1 MLSLGMSDKSLR
13 DIEAK
18 LRSTAVDPFRF
29 DELVDTWNTLFDADA
44 ADATPAQVER
54 IVDATFAAL
63 GGLDDDYR
71 RSQLQRVINGLP
83 HAALMVR
90 RDGVVT
96 GLNEAA
102 LERLPLDPGD
112 PVDKIGYALERD
124 EALATVVAHALDRRN
139 GSDEVV
145 LKRAVHDVSDR
156 AATLAIVPSRGAEA
170 GLDMA
175 LLFVIDPV
183 WRAEVEA
190 LMARA
195 YELTSAE
202 ARVLMGFMD
211 GHSLQDVAA
220 QRGTSYATVRTQF
233 QTVMAKTGARSQAEL
248 MRNTVAVSQFFTD
261 VKKVADVAGHP
272 YRKRIDMFRPG
283 GRSVDVTLAGDL
295 TGALVIYIP
304 DTTQCT
310 FQPSIEAAF
319 RQAGLC
325 VASLCRP
332 GFGRT
337 DPPAAGQDYDTCLA
351 EDIAAFQD
359 QYGVKRSVV
368 MAHNSSSCFGYRVGG
383 LIPERL
389 SRVVIVSSLVPKK
402 FMLADKAGS
411 PWVAAMMRTAQTA
424 PRMHR
429 MIVGAAIRS
438 WKAMGSR
445 RMFSMQFASFKP
457 DVALAIQPDSLTE
470 HDHAMAMALA
480 QGMDCAVIA
489 FEYAMRDWSDWIDA
503 CSVPI
508 DLISGM
514 HDPIAPIGGVRN
526 MAAAYPDKMRMHEI
540 EGAGFMV
547 FLGATDAVI
556 KVLKEATRH

>member
-1 MLSLGMSDKSLR
+1 MPDTSLTE
-13 DIEAK
+13 IETR
-18 LRSTAVDPFRF
+18 LRSTAADPFRF
-29 DELVDTWNTLFDADA
+29 DELVDTWNTLFDAHGADGSDA
-44 ADATPAQVER
+44 SPAEVER
-54 IVDATFAAL
+54 IVDSTFAAL
-63 GGLDDDYR
+63 GGGDDDQR
-71 RSQLQRVINGLP
+71 RNQLQRVINGLP

-90 RDGVVT
+90 KDGVVT

-102 LERLPLDPGD
+102 LERLVLDPGD
-112 PVDKIGYALERD
+112 NVAKLGYALERD
-124 EALATVVAHALDRRN
+124 EALANVVARALDRRN

-145 LKRAVHDVSDR
+145 LKRAVHIGTDR

-170 GLDMA
+170 SLDMA

-195 YELTSAE
+195 YDLTSAE
-202 ARVLMGFMD
+202 ARVLMGFLD
-211 GHSLQDVAA
+211 GHSLQDVAV

-248 MRNTVAVSQFFTD
+248 MRNTLAVSQFFTD

-272 YRKRIDMFRPG
+272 YRKRIDLFRPG

-295 TGALVIYIP
+295 SGNLVIYIP

-310 FQPSIEAAF
+310 FQPSVEAAF

-337 DPPAAGQDYDTCLA
+337 DPPAPGQDYEACLA
-351 EDIAAFQD
+351 EDIVAFQD
-359 QYGVKRSVV
+359 QYGAKKSAV

-383 LIPERL
+383 LIPDRVTRL
-389 SRVVIVSSLVPKK
+389 IVVSSLVPKK
-402 FMLADKAGS
+402 FMLAGEVGS
-411 PWVAAMMRTAQTA
+411 PWVAALMRTAQVS

-438 WKAMGSR
+438 WKAIGSR

-457 DVALAIQPDSLTE
+457 DVMLAIQPESIAE
-470 HDHAMAMALA
+470 HDHAVNMAIGQSL
-480 QGMDCAVIA
+480 DYAVIA
-489 FEYAMRDWSDWIDA
+489 FEHAMRDWSDWIDSCA
-503 CSVPI
+503 VPI
-508 DLISGM
+508 DLISGEF
-514 HDPIAPIGGVRN
+514 DPIAPIGGIRN
-526 MAAAYPDKMRMHEI
+526 MVAAYPDKMSLHLIRD
-540 EGAGFMV
+540 AGYML
-547 FLGATDAVI
+547 FLGSTDKVI
-556 KVLKEATRH
+556 EILRGPARK